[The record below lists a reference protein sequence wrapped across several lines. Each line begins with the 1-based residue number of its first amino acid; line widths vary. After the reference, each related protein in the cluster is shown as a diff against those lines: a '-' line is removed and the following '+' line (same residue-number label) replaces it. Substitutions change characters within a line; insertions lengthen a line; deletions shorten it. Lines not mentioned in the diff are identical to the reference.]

1 MGTTLQDLSQRA
13 SRYSINLDGQ
23 IQRDGAYPP
32 LCGGFADVY
41 RGSVESTGGQVAIK
55 TLRAGLASD
64 VAAIKRAFKEVHLWS
79 KLKHDN
85 ILPLLGITTDFDFTV
100 SIVSPWMQVGD
111 AFSHVQNKEVDP
123 RPLLEEIASGLC
135 YLHGHDPQ
143 IFHGDLKGLNVLISA
158 DGHAL
163 LADFG
168 LSSLVDSSFSLSIN
182 APSAGTMRWMSPEVI
197 ENYGTATAEGDVW
210 AFGMTALELFTRE
223 FPFSAI
229 SSTLAV
235 LLRVM
240 QGPPDRPSP
249 ESTCLR
255 LMDEWWSIC
264 LACWNRDPSARPPM
278 SKILTAIKAVNMGT
292 GIPDGLL
299 ESESIEG
306 SDARSA
312 PTGSDTDDSK
322 TNIDEPNTM
331 LSKDHLPD
339 IVPAVSESFS
349 SFRVSV
355 GESTNL
361 SASFDSSHSDTDET
375 EDSGSLGTVYTESQA
390 SLSMEMYHG
399 SRVDGANTK
408 NSFNVFASGGNE
420 SLSGVVQAQ
429 IYV

>member
-1 MGTTLQDLSQRA
+1 MDQ
-13 SRYSINLDGQ
+13 
-23 IQRDGAYPP
+23 
-32 LCGGFADVY
+32 
-41 RGSVESTGGQVAIK
+41 
-55 TLRAGLASD
+55 
-64 VAAIKRAFKEVHLWS
+64 
-79 KLKHDN
+79 
-85 ILPLLGITTDFDFTV
+85 
-100 SIVSPWMQVGD
+100 
-111 AFSHVQNKEVDP
+111 
-123 RPLLEEIASGLC
+123 
-135 YLHGHDPQ
+135 
-143 IFHGDLKGLNVLISA
+143 
-158 DGHAL
+158 
-163 LADFG
+163 
-168 LSSLVDSSFSLSIN
+168 
-182 APSAGTMRWMSPEVI
+182 
-197 ENYGTATAEGDVW
+197 
-210 AFGMTALELFTRE
+210 ELFTRE

-278 SKILTAIKAVNMGT
+278 SKILTAIKAVNMVGVDHKNTTLPYNSCIKGT

-420 SLSGVVQAQ
+420 SLSGVVQVHFKVHKYLSANQISKAQ